1 MTNIHTPDG
10 VRDFY
15 GRELSNKNY
24 IVKQFVGVSKT
35 YGYREIQTPTIEFI
49 DSFAQDMGSANS
61 KEFYKFFDKEGN
73 TLILRPDFTP
83 SIARCASKYYKEDDM
98 PLRFCYRGST
108 FTNTQEH
115 QGKLNETTELGI
127 EFINDSSPAA
137 DAEVI
142 SAAIEG
148 LIRSGLD
155 DFQIIIGD
163 INFFKG
169 ICEEANLDEETENYL
184 RDYIASKNYFGT
196 RAFLSKHGLPES
208 YADYFDKISS
218 LFMTDVDLVNLKDK
232 VKSSRSK
239 DAIDRLLYVKEL
251 LQIKGFDK
259 YISFDLS
266 LLSKYHYYTGII
278 FKGYTYGVGQ
288 PIISGGRYDKL
299 LGKFGK
305 NAPAVGCVCMA
316 DLVLN
321 AIMRQGKEVGN
332 GYYIDYLLVYS
343 DENYKDCLL
352 KADSLRSD
360 RRKVAMFRFD
370 DSKGKAF
377 YEEYAAN
384 NGFNNVE
391 FYL

>member
-15 GRELSNKNY
+15 GKELSNKNY

-49 DSFAQDMGSANS
+49 DSFSDEVGSANS

-115 QGKLNETTELGI
+115 QGKLNETTQLGL
-127 EFINDSSPAA
+127 EFINDSSSAA

-196 RAFLSKHGLPES
+196 KSFLAKHGLSES
-208 YADYFDKISS
+208 YAEYFDKISS
-218 LFMTDVDLVNLKDK
+218 LFMKDIDLVNLKDK
-232 VKSSRSK
+232 VKSSKSK
-239 DAIDRLLYVKEL
+239 EAIDRLLFVKEL
-251 LQIKGFDK
+251 LSIKGFDK

-266 LLSKYHYYTGII
+266 LLSKHHYYTGII

-288 PIISGGRYDKL
+288 PIILGGRYDKL

-321 AIMRQGKEVGN
+321 ALMRQGKEIGN

-343 DENYKDCLL
+343 DDKYKECIL
-352 KADSLRSD
+352 KADSLRLD
-360 RRKVAMFRFD
+360 RRKVAMFRYD
-370 DSKGKAF
+370 AGKDEEF
-377 YEEYAAN
+377 YREYAKN
-384 NGFNNVE
+384 NGFNSVE
-391 FYL
+391 FYI